1 MPAVA
6 KTEWQ
11 SKILLDLAFFLRGY
25 PEEPVSDWRVKRP
38 TMTAYRAAVD
48 LITAIEAADVPQPR
62 MAPDREGGIQ
72 FEWDTL
78 EIGILPTGTLE
89 CLQIKSNG
97 DTEEQQTIAP
107 AEARQLITA
116 LARASV

>member
-1 MPAVA
+1 MPTTT

-25 PEEPVSDWRVKRP
+25 PEEPVANWRVKRP

-48 LITAIEAADVPQPR
+48 LITAIEAGDVPQPR

-78 EIGILPTGTLE
+78 EIGILPTGRFE
-89 CLQIKSNG
+89 CLRVKSNG
-97 DTEEQQTIAP
+97 DTEEETIALSK
-107 AEARQLITA
+107 ARQLITA
-116 LARASV
+116 LARPSA

>member
-1 MPAVA
+1 MPGSA

-11 SKILLDLAFFLRGY
+11 SKLLLDLAFFLRGY
-25 PEEPVSDWRVKRP
+25 PEEPAADWRVRRP

-48 LITAIEAADVPQPR
+48 LITAIEAADLPQPR

-78 EIGILPTGTLE
+78 EIGILPSGDFE
-89 CLQIKSNG
+89 CLLVKPNG
-97 DTEEQQTIAP
+97 DTEEEIIAP
-107 AEARQLITA
+107 SKARELVTA
-116 LARASV
+116 LGRA